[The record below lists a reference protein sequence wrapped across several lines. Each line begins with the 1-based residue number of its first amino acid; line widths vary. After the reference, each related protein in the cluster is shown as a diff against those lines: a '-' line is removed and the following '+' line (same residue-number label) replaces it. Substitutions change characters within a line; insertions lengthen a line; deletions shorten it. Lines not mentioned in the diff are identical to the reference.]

1 MAQGGRGGMKIQPVI
16 MCGGAGTRLWPLS
29 RKARPKQ
36 FLNLAGDKSLLQE
49 TALRLS
55 DGGDVFAPPLVI
67 AGQDHADLVREQLGA
82 IGLAPAAIILEPG
95 PRNTAAVA
103 AVAALWSAQHAPG
116 ALVLLA
122 PADHHIADG
131 QGFRDA
137 AAKGAKAAG
146 DGLIVTF
153 GVMPARA
160 HTGYGYIQAAE
171 EIGANVF
178 RVAAFREKPDAD
190 TAQRYLDAG
199 GYFWNAGIFLFGA
212 GAMIDALKRH
222 APDVLKGAEA
232 ALAGAAPHDGGVLLD
247 EGEFSNVPSISIDYA
262 VMENTDRAAVVA
274 PVDVGWNDIGSWT
287 ETTSDPQSAG
297 HMLEDCRNVIV
308 RSDGPVI
315 GALGVEDLIIVATGD
330 AVLVARK
337 DRAQD
342 VKKLVEEL
350 QRRGREDL
358 L

>member
-1 MAQGGRGGMKIQPVI
+1 MKIQPVI

-36 FLNLAGDKSLLQE
+36 FLTLAGDKSLLQE

-55 DGGDVFAPPLVI
+55 DGGGAFSPPLVI
-67 AGQDHADLVREQLGA
+67 AGMGHAALVREQLGA
-82 IGLAPAAIILEPG
+82 IGAPPAEIILEPG
-95 PRNTAAVA
+95 ARNTAAVA
-103 AVAALWSAQHAPG
+103 AVAALWTARHAPG

-122 PADHHIADG
+122 PADHHIADA

-137 AAKGAKAAG
+137 AAKGAKAAC
-146 DGLIVTF
+146 DGRIVTF
-153 GVMPARA
+153 GIKPTHA

-171 EIGANVF
+171 EIVADVF
-178 RVAAFREKPDAD
+178 RVGAFREKPDAD
-190 TAQRYLDAG
+190 TARGYLETG
-199 GYFWNAGIFLFGA
+199 GYYWNAGIFLFSP
-212 GAMIDALKRH
+212 GAMIAALKRH
-222 APDVLKGAEA
+222 APDVLDGSEA
-232 ALAGAAPHDGGVLLD
+232 ALAGAAPLDGAALLD
-247 EGEFSNVPSISIDYA
+247 EGAFSKVPAISIDYA
-262 VMENTDRAAVVA
+262 VMEKTDRAAVVA

-287 ETTSDPQSAG
+287 ETACDPESAG

-315 GALGVEDLIIVATGD
+315 GAVGVEDLIIVATAD

-350 QRRGREDL
+350 KRRGREDL